1 VPLIH
6 DFPADYA
13 ALREEVRRLR
23 YLVQSRP
30 VETTAAT
37 TTDETI
43 TVAKNA
49 DSGWQTLT
57 SGPSVAVATSLGKI
71 VVTVGGRVKIP
82 TSNTNALGVISYEI
96 KNSAG
101 VQVVAPDL
109 YRGPFVEYKGAGTG
123 ASVQSSFT
131 YVHDGL
137 TADTYTINALYRYWD
152 GAGATAGP
160 FTADFINRA
169 LIAKGY

>member
-1 VPLIH
+1 MPLKP
-6 DFPADYA
+6 DFPDDYA

-23 YLVQSRP
+23 FAVAAAA
-30 VETTAAT
+30 VEITAAT
-37 TTDETI
+37 SSDETI
-43 TVAKNA
+43 AINAQA
-49 DSGWQTLT
+49 DSGWQSLS
-57 SGPSVAVATSLGKI
+57 SGPSLQVTAALGKI
-71 VVTVGGRVKIP
+71 VVTVGGRIKIP
-82 TSNTNALGVISYEI
+82 SSNTGAIAVISYAI
-96 KNSAG
+96 LDANN

-109 YRGPFVEYKGAGTG
+109 YRGPAVEYKGAGSG

-137 TADTYTINALYRYWD
+137 APGTYTIKTQYRYWD
-152 GAGATAGP
+152 GSGGATGT